1 MITENLVTVISSRR
15 TVSEAEIE
23 EFFAS
28 AEKERQKRFKD
39 KYNYDI
45 VKDTPLEGR
54 FEWIQ
59 LNP

>member
-1 MITENLVTVISSRR
+1 MFTENPATVISSLR
-15 TVSEAEIE
+15 TVPETDIE
-23 EFFAS
+23 ELFAS

-45 VKDTPLEGR
+45 VKDTRLEGR

-59 LNP
+59 LKP